1 LRRFLSETFY
11 QNVSDF
17 CVVEIGPVSRQ
28 KFYDF
33 EISGFGRRDVKRSRL
48 TRAVGLVNLN
58 P

>member
-17 CVVEIGPVSRQ
+17 GVVEIGAVSRQ
-28 KFYDF
+28 NFYDF
-33 EISGFGRRDVKRSRL
+33 EISGFGRRDEKRSRL
-48 TRAVGLVNLN
+48 TSAVGLVDLN